1 MWLQESWVGR
11 RGLLSHG
18 IPAHSKG
25 VSSKATVRR
34 GGRASLFT
42 GPQTLLPYS
51 RWRPGPAQGPQACT
65 TSGPQGNL
73 F

>member
-1 MWLQESWVGR
+1 MGR

-18 IPAHSKG
+18 IPTHSKG
-25 VSSKATVRR
+25 VSSKAAVCR

-42 GPQTLLPYS
+42 GPQTLLPYLQ
-51 RWRPGPAQGPQACT
+51 WRPGLAQDPQACT
-65 TSGPQGNL
+65 TAGPQGNL